1 MLENYEKAT
10 LNINMPYWAAVSI
23 SQILDMY
30 TYTLSVKGEG
40 EGRFD
45 LECDPVEQFGSNS
58 SASTFPTTGPWGSST
73 PETYSTTPRTT
84 TTPPPGKEMH
94 TLSHIKHYASNR
106 T

>member
-1 MLENYEKAT
+1 
-10 LNINMPYWAAVSI
+10 
-23 SQILDMY
+23 MY
-30 TYTLSVKGEG
+30 TYTLFVIGDG

-94 TLSHIKHYASNR
+94 TLSNIKHYTSNR